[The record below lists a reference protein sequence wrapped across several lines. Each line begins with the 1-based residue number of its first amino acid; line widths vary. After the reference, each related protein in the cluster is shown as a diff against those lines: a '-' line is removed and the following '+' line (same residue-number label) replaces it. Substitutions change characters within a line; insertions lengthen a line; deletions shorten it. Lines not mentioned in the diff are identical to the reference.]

1 MVNLVEKWL
10 EKYAGSWKFWIL
22 VVACTYFAYS
32 LYYAASGMRDSI
44 GMISNQYIYSSLSA
58 NPWWW
63 LVLFYS
69 SEGVAGS
76 IAIIV
81 RAIAGALAVYGVF
94 LFWRNKDTAMP
105 RIRKNISVVLLLE
118 AVFFLT
124 LIASIIAAAA
134 YNLAHDPSLF
144 FFGHTPE
151 LLLLYVTL
159 IPCLAIVLVVPPL
172 LLKLRATINQG
183 APTQEIVKWVSLT
196 GLGYLFVVF
205 WFNFSMMWTGITV
218 PYTKVYEQYGLD
230 FILQPAN
237 MFSFCLTLFGLLAVA
252 VTALTTTMPL
262 IKKRTTQIDLTRV
275 GLVLMGLGGYF
286 VITTFYY
293 YLTGSYSAH
302 PSVWYEVIGPLH
314 NPNLWVI
321 ALVFLAV
328 PLMFLGKTKKNLPP
342 PT

>member
-1 MVNLVEKWL
+1 MGKWL

-22 VVACTYFAYS
+22 IVACTYFAYA

-81 RAIAGALAVYGVF
+81 RAIAGALAVYGAF
-94 LFWRNKDTAMP
+94 LFWRKKDTAMP
-105 RIRKNISVVLLLE
+105 RIRKSVSAVLLLE

-134 YNLAHDPSLF
+134 YNIAHDPSLF
-144 FFGHTPE
+144 YFGHTPE

-172 LLKLRATINQG
+172 LLKLRTSIDHE
-183 APTQEIVKWVSLT
+183 APTQEILKWVSLT

-218 PYTKVYEQYGLD
+218 PYSKVYEQYGLD
-230 FILQPAN
+230 FVLQPAN
-237 MFSFCLTLFGLLAVA
+237 LFSFCLTLFGLLAVA
-252 VTALTTTMPL
+252 VMALTTALPL
-262 IKKRTTQIDLTRV
+262 IKKRTTQVNLKRV

-293 YLTGSYSAH
+293 YLTGGYSAH

-321 ALVFLAV
+321 ALVFLGL
-328 PLMFLGKTKKNLPP
+328 PLIFLAKTKKKSISH
-342 PT
+342 TS

>member
-1 MVNLVEKWL
+1 MGKWL

-22 VVACTYFAYS
+22 IVACTYLAYA

-81 RAIAGALAVYGVF
+81 RAIAGALAVYGTF
-94 LFWRNKDTAMP
+94 LFWRKKETAMP
-105 RIRKNISVVLLLE
+105 RLRKSVSAVLLLE
-118 AVFFLT
+118 AVFFWT

-134 YNLAHDPSLF
+134 YNIAYDPSLF
-144 FFGHTPE
+144 YFGHTPE

-172 LLKLRATINQG
+172 LLKLRASINQG
-183 APTQEIVKWVSLT
+183 ASTQEILKWVSLT

-218 PYTKVYEQYGLD
+218 PYTKVYEQFG
-230 FILQPAN
+230 FAFVMQPAN
-237 MFSFCLTLFGLLAVA
+237 LFSFCLTLFGLLAVA
-252 VTALTTTMPL
+252 VTALTTALPL
-262 IKKRTTQIDLTRV
+262 IKKQTTKINLTRV
-275 GLVLMGLGGYF
+275 GLVLVGLGSYF
-286 VITTFYY
+286 VITTIYY
-293 YLTGSYSAH
+293 YLTGGYNAH

-321 ALVFLAV
+321 AFVFLGV
-328 PLMFLGKTKKNLPP
+328 PLILLGRNKKNSIPHNS
-342 PT
+342 

>member
-1 MVNLVEKWL
+1 MGKWL

-22 VVACTYFAYS
+22 VVACTYFAYA

-63 LVLFYS
+63 LILFYS

-81 RAIAGALAVYGVF
+81 RAIAGAIAVYGAF
-94 LFWRNKDTAMP
+94 LFWRKKDTALP
-105 RIRKNISVVLLLE
+105 RIRKSVSAVLLLE
-118 AVFFLT
+118 AIFFLT

-134 YNLAHDPSLF
+134 YNIAHDPTLF
-144 FFGHTPE
+144 YFGHTPE
-151 LLLLYVTL
+151 LLLLYITL

-172 LLKLRATINQG
+172 LLKLRASIDHG
-183 APTQEIVKWVSLT
+183 ATTQEIVKWVSLT
-196 GLGYLFVVF
+196 GIGYLFAVF

-237 MFSFCLTLFGLLAVA
+237 LFSFCLTLFGLLAVA
-252 VTALTTTMPL
+252 VTALITTLPL
-262 IKKRTTQIDLTRV
+262 IKKRMTQVNQTRV

-286 VITTFYY
+286 VITTIYY
-293 YLTGSYSAH
+293 YLTGGYSAH

-321 ALVFLAV
+321 ALVFLGL
-328 PLMFLGKTKKNLPP
+328 PLMVLGRTKKNSIPHAS
-342 PT
+342 

>member
-1 MVNLVEKWL
+1 MGKWL

-22 VVACTYFAYS
+22 IVTWTYFAYA

-81 RAIAGALAVYGVF
+81 RAIAGAIAVYGAF
-94 LFWRNKDTAMP
+94 LFWRKKDTALP
-105 RIRKNISVVLLLE
+105 RIRKSVSAVLLLE

-124 LIASIIAAAA
+124 LIASIIAATA
-134 YNLAHDPSLF
+134 YNIAHDPSLF
-144 FFGHTPE
+144 YFGHTPE

-172 LLKLRATINQG
+172 LLKLRASINHE

-218 PYTKVYEQYGLD
+218 PYSKVYEQYGLD
-230 FILQPAN
+230 FVLQPAN
-237 MFSFCLTLFGLLAVA
+237 LFSFCLTLFGLLAVA
-252 VTALTTTMPL
+252 VTALTTTSPL
-262 IKKRTTQIDLTRV
+262 IKKRVTEINLTRV

-286 VITTFYY
+286 VITTIYY
-293 YLTGSYSAH
+293 FITGGYSAH

-321 ALVFLAV
+321 ALVFLGL
-328 PLMFLGKTKKNLPP
+328 PLIFLGRTKKNSIPH
-342 PT
+342 TS

>member
-1 MVNLVEKWL
+1 MEKWL

-22 VVACTYFAYS
+22 IIACTYFAYA

-63 LVLFYS
+63 MVLFYS

-81 RAIAGALAVYGVF
+81 RAIAGAIAVYGAF
-94 LFWRNKDTAMP
+94 LFWRKKDTATP
-105 RIRKNISVVLLLE
+105 KIRKSVSAVLLLE

-134 YNLAHDPSLF
+134 YNIAHDPSLF
-144 FFGHTPE
+144 YFGHTPE

-172 LLKLRATINQG
+172 LLKLRASINHG
-183 APTQEIVKWVSLT
+183 APSQEIFGWASLT

-218 PYTKVYEQYGLD
+218 PYSKVYEQYGLD

-237 MFSFCLTLFGLLAVA
+237 LFSFCLTLFGLLAVA
-252 VTALTTTMPL
+252 VTALTATLPL
-262 IKKRTTQIDLTRV
+262 IKKRTTQLSLTRV
-275 GLVLMGLGGYF
+275 GLVLVGLGGYF
-286 VITTFYY
+286 VITTLYY
-293 YLTGSYSAH
+293 YLTGGYSSH

-321 ALVFLAV
+321 ALA
-328 PLMFLGKTKKNLPP
+328 FLGLPLIFLGRTKRHAEK
-342 PT
+342 